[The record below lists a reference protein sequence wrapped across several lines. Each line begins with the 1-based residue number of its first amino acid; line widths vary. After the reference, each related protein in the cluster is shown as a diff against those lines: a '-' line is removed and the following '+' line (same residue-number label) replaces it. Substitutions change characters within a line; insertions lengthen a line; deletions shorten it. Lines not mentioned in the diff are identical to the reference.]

1 MYIVALILF
10 LGGIFL
16 LGISFSL
23 VPLQALVFVVGILC
37 VAAALAIP
45 VHLGNR

>member
-1 MYIVALILF
+1 MYIVALVLF